1 MQGDPSQGGPIT
13 FREDSMISQID
24 IDAWA
29 EDFNNI
35 LEDLPFEERKLKYKE
50 EGEDYILDLSPF
62 VTAFGRA
69 LLARVNVTLS
79 KRE

>member
-29 EDFNNI
+29 EDFNSI
-35 LEDLPFEERKLKYKE
+35 LEDLPFEERKLKYKVNMRE
-50 EGEDYILDLSPF
+50 RGRERETCHILLFCCVSIQ
-62 VTAFGRA
+62 V
-69 LLARVNVTLS
+69 
-79 KRE
+79 

>member
-29 EDFNNI
+29 EDFNSI
-35 LEDLPFEERKLKYKE
+35 LEDLPFEERKERKK
-50 EGEDYILDLSPF
+50 
-62 VTAFGRA
+62 
-69 LLARVNVTLS
+69 
-79 KRE
+79 K